1 MLPMKIR
8 WKYILLSS
16 LLGLGLLSVSKAQ
29 PGKFLPSTVRV
40 GTDLVA
46 IGYSFAGKDQI
57 RFEFNADTDVHQ
69 YFVALD
75 YGFASTKRS
84 DNSNTFLYQNHG
96 HYLRVGAD
104 INLLPQDEFGNVIF
118 VGLRYGRSL
127 FSDELTFSQAR
138 SSPYYAPIQSA
149 DLPRELKN
157 SSLQMGWGEVVMG
170 VKIQLVKQLYI
181 GFTGRIKFGSTI
193 QGVDQL
199 IPFEVPGYGT
209 YAKKNVFGL
218 NYVVYYRF
226 RFRDK
231 PLVPKLKKKQESPE
245 VE

>member
-1 MLPMKIR
+1 MKIV

-16 LLGLGLLSVSKAQ
+16 LLWIGFIPLSKAQ

-46 IGYSFAGKDQI
+46 IGYSFASRDQI
-57 RFEFNADTDVHQ
+57 RFEFNADADVHK
-69 YFVALD
+69 YFGALD
-75 YGFASTKRS
+75 YGFASTRRS
-84 DNSNTFLYQNHG
+84 DNSNTFVYQNNG
-96 HYLRVGAD
+96 HYVRVGAD

-118 VGLRYGRSL
+118 VGLRYGRSI
-127 FSDELTFSQAR
+127 FSDDLTFSQAQN
-138 SSPYYAPIQSA
+138 PYYAPI
-149 DLPRELKN
+149 N
-157 SSLQMGWGEVVMG
+157 SIDIPGGLTNRNLQMGWGEVVAG

-193 QGVDQL
+193 GGVDDL

-226 RFRDK
+226 RLRDK
-231 PLVPKLKKKQESPE
+231 PLIPKLKKKPE
-245 VE
+245 TPETE

>member
-1 MLPMKIR
+1 MLLMKIR

-16 LLGLGLLSVSKAQ
+16 LLWIGLIAASKAQ

-46 IGYSFAGKDQI
+46 IGYSFADRDQI
-57 RFEFNADTDVHQ
+57 RFEFNADTDVHK

-75 YGFASTKRS
+75 YGFAGTRRS
-84 DNSNTFLYQNHG
+84 DNSNTFVYQNNG

-118 VGLRYGRSL
+118 VGLRYGRSI
-127 FSDELTFSQAR
+127 FSDDLTFSQAKN
-138 SSPYYAPIQSA
+138 PYYAPI
-149 DLPRELKN
+149 N
-157 SSLQMGWGEVVMG
+157 STDVPGGLRNTHLQMGWGEVVMG

-181 GFTGRIKFGSTI
+181 GFTGRFKFGSTI
-193 QGVDQL
+193 GGVNHL

-226 RFRDK
+226 RLRDK
-231 PLVPKLKKKQESPE
+231 PLIPKLKEKEEAPE
-245 VE
+245 AE